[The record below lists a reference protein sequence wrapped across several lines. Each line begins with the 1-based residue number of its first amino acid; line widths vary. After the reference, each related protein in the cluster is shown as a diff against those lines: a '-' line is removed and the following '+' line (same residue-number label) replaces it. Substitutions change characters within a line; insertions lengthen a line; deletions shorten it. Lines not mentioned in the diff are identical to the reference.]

1 MGNEIEGEEGGRE
14 EEGKRGG
21 EGQRERRDLNQTWSP
36 VRRDDGG

>member
-1 MGNEIEGEEGGRE
+1 MGNEIEGEDGGRE

-21 EGQRERRDLNQTWSP
+21 EGQRERRDLKTQSP